1 MSLKTCKAFLCPSAA
16 GHSFRGGFASLALAL
31 LPLFASSCALFE
43 DANPEPD
50 NVSPTR
56 SQLIA
61 ATGGFICLYR
71 EGANPVDLLYVKST
85 ANEAGF
91 QVVYKIAES
100 SVIPEAIRKGWG
112 DVAVARSAD
121 HPPAPRRKRT
131 PRGRR
136 HERHPAPFRRRLP
149 RQSPEPGQAEKAVA
163 RRRRSHPPLR
173 RAPLSIHPDF
183 ILFISCSFPCPLSS
197 FVRLTIGNSV
207 LYYKKNK
214 SAGNN

>member
-1 MSLKTCKAFLCPSAA
+1 MS
-16 GHSFRGGFASLALAL
+16 RVSLVALAL
-31 LPLFASSCALFE
+31 LLFSASSCALFE
-43 DANPEPD
+43 DAKPEPD

-112 DVAVARSAD
+112 DVAVGFTEAEA
-121 HPPAPRRKRT
+121 KKLGLRT
-131 PRGRR
+131 VP
-136 HERHPAPFRRRLP
+136 LP
-149 RQSPEPGQAEKAVA
+149 RAENELREDAGTNVILLRSGDEFLDNLLNPEKQKKPLPESDGPIPLPG
-163 RRRRSHPPLR
+163 
-173 RAPLSIHPDF
+173 APL
-183 ILFISCSFPCPLSS
+183 
-197 FVRLTIGNSV
+197 
-207 LYYKKNK
+207 
-214 SAGNN
+214 

>member
-1 MSLKTCKAFLCPSAA
+1 MSRVSPVALAFL
-16 GHSFRGGFASLALAL
+16 
-31 LPLFASSCALFE
+31 LFSASSCALFE
-43 DANPEPD
+43 DAKPEPD

-112 DVAVARSAD
+112 DVAVGFTDAEAKKLGLRTIPLPRDEYELREDAGTNVLLLRSAD
-121 HPPAPRRKRT
+121 EFLDNLLNPDKQNKPAADSDIIP
-131 PRGRR
+131 
-136 HERHPAPFRRRLP
+136 LP
-149 RQSPEPGQAEKAVA
+149 
-163 RRRRSHPPLR
+163 
-173 RAPLSIHPDF
+173 
-183 ILFISCSFPCPLSS
+183 
-197 FVRLTIGNSV
+197 
-207 LYYKKNK
+207 
-214 SAGNN
+214 